1 MSGNHDHAGSE
12 VRFEKPL
19 WWALGLTS
27 LFLVAEIVGGLLT
40 NSLALISDAAHML
53 TDTIALA
60 VSLFAVHIS
69 RRPADKK
76 RSYGY
81 GRVESLGA
89 LVNGSLLLLV
99 AGYILWE
106 AINRFRQPPHV
117 ASTGMLVVAISGLI
131 VNLIAMRLLR
141 SGSGSSLNLKGA
153 YLEVWSD
160 MLGSVGVIIGALVI
174 RWTNWTL
181 IDPIIAVLIG
191 LWVLPRTWTLISA
204 AGRVLMQSV
213 PADVDITALERAM
226 QAHADV
232 DSIHNLHI
240 WSLASRQTVVT
251 AHVVVK
257 EDVNALDRVRC
268 EVAGIVRSVLDVYE
282 LTLQVECVACDG
294 SGARHDSNF

>member
-1 MSGNHDHAGSE
+1 MSGNHDHAGSK

-27 LFLVAEIVGGLLT
+27 LFLAAEVVGGFLT

-60 VSLFAVHIS
+60 VSLFAVRIS

-106 AINRFRQPPHV
+106 AITRFRQPPHV
-117 ASTGMLVVAISGLI
+117 SSTGMLFVAISGLI
-131 VNLIAMRLLR
+131 VNLIAMRLLK

-153 YLEVWSD
+153 YLKVWSD

-181 IDPIIAVLIG
+181 IDPVIAVLIG

-204 AGRVLMQSV
+204 AGRVLMQSAPV
-213 PADVDITALERAM
+213 DVDITALERAM
-226 QAHADV
+226 RAHADV

-268 EVAGIVRSVLDVYE
+268 EVAGIVRSVLNVYE
-282 LTLQVECVACDG
+282 LTLQVECVAGDG

>member
-1 MSGNHDHAGSE
+1 MSGNHDHAGSK

-27 LFLVAEIVGGLLT
+27 LFLAAEVVGGFLT

-60 VSLFAVHIS
+60 VSLFAVRIS

-106 AINRFRQPPHV
+106 AITRFRQPPHV
-117 ASTGMLVVAISGLI
+117 ASTGMLFVAISGLI
-131 VNLIAMRLLR
+131 VNLIAMRLLK

-181 IDPIIAVLIG
+181 IDPVIAVLIG

-204 AGRVLMQSV
+204 AGRVLMQSAPV
-213 PADVDITALERAM
+213 DVDITALERAM
-226 QAHADV
+226 RAHADV

-268 EVAGIVRSVLDVYE
+268 EVTGIVRSVLNVYE

>member
-27 LFLVAEIVGGLLT
+27 LFLVAEVLGGFLT

-60 VSLFAVHIS
+60 VSLFAVRIS

-106 AINRFRQPPHV
+106 AITRFRQPPHV
-117 ASTGMLVVAISGLI
+117 ASTGMLFVAISGLI
-131 VNLIAMRLLR
+131 VNLIAMRLLK

-213 PADVDITALERAM
+213 PIDVDITALERAVR
-226 QAHADV
+226 AHADV

-251 AHVVVK
+251 AHVVLLCMRHMLA
-257 EDVNALDRVRC
+257 ALIAHAGNECLLFTWFTTEPRC
-268 EVAGIVRSVLDVYE
+268 KFQGGLNEA
-282 LTLQVECVACDG
+282 
-294 SGARHDSNF
+294 

>member
-27 LFLVAEIVGGLLT
+27 LFLVAEVLGGFLT

-60 VSLFAVHIS
+60 VSLFAVRIS

-106 AINRFRQPPHV
+106 AITRFRQPPHV
-117 ASTGMLVVAISGLI
+117 ASTGMLFVAISGLI
-131 VNLIAMRLLR
+131 VNLIAMRLLK

-213 PADVDITALERAM
+213 PIDVDITALERAVR
-226 QAHADV
+226 AHADV

-257 EDVNALDRVRC
+257 EDVNTLDRVRC
-268 EVAGIVRSVLDVYE
+268 EVAGIVRSVLDVSE